1 MGSSLREGDSNQ
13 LAVHR
18 WEEPGPTDP
27 GSSFS
32 ERFPPDFYV
41 RRVAATAHFSRSS
54 RAAAISLSRR
64 RIRPRTSSTRHGS
77 GSQRWKRS
85 FGGPK
90 GIVNR
95 PR

>member
-18 WEEPGPTDP
+18 WEEPGPTGP

-32 ERFPPDFYV
+32 ERFPPQFYV

-64 RIRPRTSSTRHGS
+64 RIAGGSLGESYSAWAGLPRDCYFLVIF
-77 GSQRWKRS
+77 Q
-85 FGGPK
+85 PDA
-90 GIVNR
+90 
-95 PR
+95 